1 MVPQR
6 AALRALLLFT
16 GVIGLSACSGKS
28 DPNAEKP
35 VPVSTR
41 TVAQSTAPIVLEAVG
56 RTEGSKEVEI
66 RARVSG
72 IVQKHLYSEGS
83 FVRAGAPLF
92 QIERAPFEIALAQAK
107 AAADQ
112 AEATNDQARRE
123 ADRVAG
129 LLASSAVSKR
139 IAEEAATA
147 YRSATASLAAA
158 RAAVREAEL
167 NLSYTSVVAPI
178 AGVTGRAL
186 HSDRAAVREAELNLS
201 YTSVV
206 APIAGVTGRALHSE
220 GSLVTANTESSL
232 LTTISQTHP
241 IWVRFALSEAEHE
254 NLRRAGDEKSFVE
267 LVLANGDTYGERG
280 RLNFAGSTVDQTLGT
295 VQLRAEFANPKL
307 EILPGQ
313 FATVRLDAGTQ
324 QVIAV
329 PQTAVLQG
337 SQGRFVWTI
346 GADGKAAQRPVE
358 VGDWLGQDWIIRKG
372 LSDGDTVIL
381 DNLMKLNPGVAVVAQ
396 AQSSAGQ
403 SPAAAAA
410 AN

>member
-1 MVPQR
+1 MFLQR
-6 AALRALLLFT
+6 ALFRAVLVFLGAL
-16 GVIGLSACSGKS
+16 GLAACGGKA

-35 VPVSTR
+35 VPVTTR
-41 TVAQSTAPIVLEAVG
+41 TVAVSSAPIILEAVG

-83 FVRAGAPLF
+83 FVRAGTPLF

-123 ADRVAG
+123 ADRLGG
-129 LLASSAVSKR
+129 LLASAAVSKR
-139 IAEEAATA
+139 MAEEAATA

-158 RAAVREAEL
+158 RATVHEAEL

-178 AGVTGRAL
+178 
-186 HSDRAAVREAELNLS
+186 S
-201 YTSVV
+201 
-206 APIAGVTGRALHSE
+206 GVTGRALHSE
-220 GSLVTANTESSL
+220 GSLVTANTDSSL

-254 NLRRAGDEKSFVE
+254 GLRRAGDEKSTVE
-267 LVLANGDTYGERG
+267 LVLADGETYGERG
-280 RLNFAGSTVDQTLGT
+280 RLNFAGSTVDQSLGT
-295 VQLRAEFANPKL
+295 VQLRAEFPNPKL

-313 FATVRLDAGTQ
+313 FATVRLDAGTH
-324 QVIAV
+324 QVITV
-329 PQTAVLQG
+329 PQSAVLEG
-337 SQGRFVWTI
+337 TQGRFVWTV
-346 GADGKAAQRPVE
+346 GADGKAAQRAVE

-372 LSDGDTVIL
+372 LNAGDTVIL

-396 AQSSAGQ
+396 ADQTNVQ
-403 SPAAAAA
+403 PASAAA

>member
-1 MVPQR
+1 MFLQR
-6 AALRALLLFT
+6 PLLRAVLLFS
-16 GVIGLSACSGKS
+16 GVIGLSACGGKS
-28 DPNAEKP
+28 DSNAAKP
-35 VPVSTR
+35 VPVTTR
-41 TVAQSTAPIVLEAVG
+41 TVAVSSAPIVLEAVG

-72 IVQKHLYSEGS
+72 IVQKRLYNEGS
-83 FVRAGAPLF
+83 FVKAGAPLF
-92 QIERAPFEIALAQAK
+92 QIERAPFEIALAQAR

-112 AEATNDQARRE
+112 TEATNDQARRE

-158 RAAVREAEL
+158 RAAV
-167 NLSYTSVVAPI
+167 
-178 AGVTGRAL
+178 
-186 HSDRAAVREAELNLS
+186 HEAELNLS

-220 GSLVTANTESSL
+220 GSLVTANTDSSL
-232 LTTISQTHP
+232 LTTISQTNP
-241 IWVRFALSEAEHE
+241 VWVRFALSESEHE
-254 NLRRAGDEKSFVE
+254 SLRRAGDEKSMVE
-267 LVLANGDTYGERG
+267 LVLADGTTYADRG
-280 RLNFAGSTVDQTLGT
+280 HLNFAGSTVDQSLGT
-295 VQLRAEFANPKL
+295 VQLRAEFPNPKL
-307 EILPGQ
+307 AILPGQ

-324 QVIAV
+324 QVITV

-337 SQGRFVWTI
+337 TQGRFVWTI
-346 GADGKAAQRPVE
+346 GADGKAMQRDVE
-358 VGDWLGQDWIIRKG
+358 VGDWVGQDWIIRKG
-372 LSDGDTVIL
+372 LKDGDTVIL

-396 AQSSAGQ
+396 AEQSNPP
-403 SPAAAAA
+403 PAAASA

>member
-1 MVPQR
+1 MFLQR
-6 AALRALLLFT
+6 PLLRAVLPFI
-16 GVIGLSACSGKS
+16 GVIGLTACGGKA

-35 VPVSTR
+35 IPVTTR
-41 TVAQSTAPIVLEAVG
+41 TVAVSSAPIVLEAVG

-72 IVQKHLYSEGS
+72 IVQKRLYNEGS

-92 QIERAPFEIALAQAK
+92 QIDRAPFEIALAQAK

-123 ADRVAG
+123 ADRVSG

-139 IAEEAATA
+139 VAEEAATA

-158 RAAVREAEL
+158 RASVREAEL

-178 AGVTGRAL
+178 
-186 HSDRAAVREAELNLS
+186 S
-201 YTSVV
+201 
-206 APIAGVTGRALHSE
+206 GVTGRALHSE
-220 GSLVTANTESSL
+220 GSLVTANTDSSL
-232 LTTISQTHP
+232 LTTISQTDP
-241 IWVRFALSEAEHE
+241 VWVRFALSESEHE
-254 NLRRAGDEKSFVE
+254 SLRRAGDEKSTVE
-267 LVLANGDTYGERG
+267 LVLADGTTYGDHG
-280 RLNFAGSTVDQTLGT
+280 HLNFAGSTVDQSLGT
-295 VQLRAEFANPKL
+295 VQLRAEFPNPKL
-307 EILPGQ
+307 AILPGQ

-337 SQGRFVWTI
+337 TQGRFVWTI
-346 GADGKAAQRPVE
+346 GADGKAMQRDVE
-358 VGDWLGQDWIIRKG
+358 VGDWVGQDWIIRKG
-372 LSDGDTVIL
+372 LKDGDTVIL

-396 AQSSAGQ
+396 AEQSNPP
-403 SPAAAAA
+403 PASAAA

>member
-1 MVPQR
+1 MVLQR
-6 AALRALLLFT
+6 PLVRVVVLFFGVCALT
-16 GVIGLSACSGKS
+16 GCGGKADS
-28 DPNAEKP
+28 NAEKP
-35 VPVSTR
+35 VPVTTR
-41 TVAQSTAPIVLEAVG
+41 TVAVSSAPIVLEAVG

-72 IVQKHLYSEGS
+72 IVQKRLYDEGA
-83 FVRAGAPLF
+83 FVRAGTPLF
-92 QIERAPFEIALAQAK
+92 KIDRAPFEIALAQAK
-107 AAADQ
+107 ATADQ
-112 AEATNDQARRE
+112 MEATNDQARRE
-123 ADRVAG
+123 ADRLAG

-139 IAEEAATA
+139 LAEEAATA

-178 AGVTGRAL
+178 
-186 HSDRAAVREAELNLS
+186 S
-201 YTSVV
+201 
-206 APIAGVTGRALHSE
+206 GVTGRALHSE
-220 GSLVTANTESSL
+220 GSLVTANTDSSL

-254 NLRRAGDEKSFVE
+254 SLRRAGDEKSTVE
-267 LVLANGDTYGERG
+267 LVLADGETYGERG
-280 RLNFAGSTVDQTLGT
+280 HLNFAGSTVDQSLGT
-295 VQLRAEFANPKL
+295 VQLRAEFPNPKL

-313 FATVRLDAGTQ
+313 FATVRLDAGTR

-329 PQTAVLQG
+329 PQTAVLEG
-337 SQGRFVWTI
+337 TQGRFVWTV
-346 GADGKAAQRPVE
+346 GADGKAAQRAVE

-372 LSDGDTVIL
+372 LNDGDTVIL

-396 AQSSAGQ
+396 AEQTNAQPGS
-403 SPAAAAA
+403 AAA

>member
-1 MVPQR
+1 V
-6 AALRALLLFT
+6 T
-16 GVIGLSACSGKS
+16 
-28 DPNAEKP
+28 
-35 VPVSTR
+35 TR
-41 TVAQSTAPIVLEAVG
+41 TVAVSSAPIVLEAVG

-72 IVQKHLYSEGS
+72 IVQKRLYDEGS
-83 FVRAGAPLF
+83 FVRAGTPLF

-123 ADRVAG
+123 ADRVSG

-139 IAEEAATA
+139 VAEEASTA

-178 AGVTGRAL
+178 
-186 HSDRAAVREAELNLS
+186 S
-201 YTSVV
+201 
-206 APIAGVTGRALHSE
+206 GVTGRALHSE
-220 GSLVTANTESSL
+220 GSLVTANTDSSL
-232 LTTISQTHP
+232 LTTLSQTNP
-241 IWVRFALSEAEHE
+241 IWVRFALSESEHE
-254 NLRRAGDEKSFVE
+254 SLRRAGDDKSTVE
-267 LVLANGDTYGERG
+267 LVLADGTTYGERG
-280 RLNFAGSTVDQTLGT
+280 HLNFAGSTVDLALGT
-295 VQLRAEFANPKL
+295 VQLRGEVLNRMLASLAGP
-307 EILPGQ
+307 

-324 QVIAV
+324 QVMTV

-337 SQGRFVWTI
+337 TQGRFVWTV
-346 GADGKAAQRPVE
+346 GADGRAAQRAVE

-372 LSDGDTVIL
+372 LNDGDTVIL

-396 AQSSAGQ
+396 AQPTDAQAAS
-403 SPAAAAA
+403 AAAS
-410 AN
+410 N

>member
-6 AALRALLLFT
+6 AALLRALLPFI
-16 GVIGLSACSGKS
+16 GVIGLTACGSRS
-28 DPNAEKP
+28 DSNADKP
-35 VPVSTR
+35 VPVTTR
-41 TVAQSTAPIVLEAVG
+41 TVAQTTAPIVLEAVG

-83 FVRAGAPLF
+83 FVRAGTPLF

-158 RAAVREAEL
+158 RAAVHEAEL

-178 AGVTGRAL
+178 T
-186 HSDRAAVREAELNLS
+186 
-201 YTSVV
+201 
-206 APIAGVTGRALHSE
+206 GVTGRALHSE

-254 NLRRAGDEKSFVE
+254 NLRRAGDEKSTVD
-267 LVLANGDTYGERG
+267 LVLANGDTYAERG
-280 RLNFAGSTVDQTLGT
+280 RLNFAGSTVDRSLGT
-295 VQLRAEFANPKL
+295 VQLRAEFPNPKL

-313 FATVRLDAGTQ
+313 FATVRLDAGTR

-337 SQGRFVWTI
+337 NQGRFVWTI
-346 GADGKAAQRPVE
+346 GADGKAAQRSVE

-403 SPAAAAA
+403 APAAAAA

>member
-1 MVPQR
+1 MFLQR
-6 AALRALLLFT
+6 PLVRVVLLFS
-16 GVIGLSACSGKS
+16 GVVGLTACGGKA
-28 DPNAEKP
+28 DTNAEKP
-35 VPVSTR
+35 VPVTTR
-41 TVAQSTAPIVLEAVG
+41 TVGVSSAPIVLEAVG

-72 IVQKHLYSEGS
+72 IVQKRLYDEGS

-139 IAEEAATA
+139 VAEEAATA
-147 YRSATASLAAA
+147 FRSATASLAAA
-158 RAAVREAEL
+158 RAAVHEAEL

-178 AGVTGRAL
+178 AGVTGRA
-186 HSDRAAVREAELNLS
+186 V
-201 YTSVV
+201 
-206 APIAGVTGRALHSE
+206 HSE
-220 GSLVTANTESSL
+220 GSLVTANTDSSL
-232 LTTISQTHP
+232 LTTISQTNP
-241 IWVRFALSEAEHE
+241 VWVRFALSESEHE
-254 NLRRAGDEKSFVE
+254 SLRRAGDEKSTVE
-267 LVLANGDTYGERG
+267 LVLADGTTYGERG
-280 RLNFAGSTVDQTLGT
+280 HLNFAGSTVDQSLGT
-295 VQLRAEFANPKL
+295 VQLRAEFPNPKL
-307 EILPGQ
+307 AILPGQ

-324 QVIAV
+324 QVIAI

-337 SQGRFVWTI
+337 TQGRFVWTI
-346 GADGKAAQRPVE
+346 GADGKAMQRDVE
-358 VGDWLGQDWIIRKG
+358 VGDWVGQDWIIRKG
-372 LSDGDTVIL
+372 LKDGDTVIL

-396 AQSSAGQ
+396 AEQSNPP
-403 SPAAAAA
+403 PAAASA

>member
-1 MVPQR
+1 MFLQR
-6 AALRALLLFT
+6 PRLGAVLLFS
-16 GVIGLSACSGKS
+16 GVLGLTACGGKA
-28 DPNAEKP
+28 DQNAEKP
-35 VPVSTR
+35 VPVTTR
-41 TVAQSTAPIVLEAVG
+41 TVAVGSAPIVLEAVG

-72 IVQKHLYSEGS
+72 IVQKRLYDEGS

-92 QIERAPFEIALAQAK
+92 QIERAPFEIALAQAR

-123 ADRVAG
+123 TDRLSG

-139 IAEEAATA
+139 VAEEASTA

-178 AGVTGRAL
+178 SGVTGRA
-186 HSDRAAVREAELNLS
+186 V
-201 YTSVV
+201 
-206 APIAGVTGRALHSE
+206 HSE
-220 GSLVTANTESSL
+220 GSLVTANTDSSL
-232 LTTISQTHP
+232 LTTISQTNP
-241 IWVRFALSEAEHE
+241 IWVRFALSESQHE
-254 NLRRAGDEKSFVE
+254 SLRRAGDEKSIVE
-267 LVLANGDTYGERG
+267 LVLADGTTYGDRG
-280 RLNFAGSTVDQTLGT
+280 HLNFAGSTVDQSLGT
-295 VQLRAEFANPKL
+295 VQLRAEFTNPKL
-307 EILPGQ
+307 TILPGQ

-337 SQGRFVWTI
+337 TQGRFVWTI
-346 GADGKAAQRPVE
+346 GADGKAMQRDVE
-358 VGDWLGQDWIIRKG
+358 VGDWVGQDWIIRKG
-372 LSDGDTVIL
+372 LKDGDTVIL

-396 AQSSAGQ
+396 AEQQTSAQ
-403 SPAAAAA
+403 PASAAA

>member
-1 MVPQR
+1 MFLQR
-6 AALRALLLFT
+6 PLLRAVLLFS
-16 GVIGLSACSGKS
+16 GVIGLSACGGKS
-28 DPNAEKP
+28 DSNAAKP
-35 VPVSTR
+35 VPVTTR
-41 TVAQSTAPIVLEAVG
+41 TVAVSSAPIVLEAVG

-72 IVQKHLYSEGS
+72 IVQKRLYNEGS
-83 FVRAGAPLF
+83 FVKAGAPLF
-92 QIERAPFEIALAQAK
+92 QIERAPFEIALAQAR

-112 AEATNDQARRE
+112 TEATNDQARRE

-158 RAAVREAEL
+158 RAAV
-167 NLSYTSVVAPI
+167 
-178 AGVTGRAL
+178 
-186 HSDRAAVREAELNLS
+186 HEAELNLS

-220 GSLVTANTESSL
+220 GSLVTANTDSSL
-232 LTTISQTHP
+232 LTTISQTNP
-241 IWVRFALSEAEHE
+241 VWVRFALSESEHE
-254 NLRRAGDEKSFVE
+254 SLRRAGDQKSMVE
-267 LVLANGDTYGERG
+267 LVLADGTTYADHGH
-280 RLNFAGSTVDQTLGT
+280 LNFAGSTVDQSLGT
-295 VQLRAEFANPKL
+295 VQLRAEFPNPKL
-307 EILPGQ
+307 AILPGQ

-337 SQGRFVWTI
+337 TQGRFVWTI
-346 GADGKAAQRPVE
+346 GADGKAMQRDVE
-358 VGDWLGQDWIIRKG
+358 VGDWVGQDWIIRKG
-372 LSDGDTVIL
+372 LKDGDTVIL

-396 AQSSAGQ
+396 AEQSNPP
-403 SPAAAAA
+403 PAAASA

>member
-16 GVIGLSACSGKS
+16 GVIGLAACSGKS

-35 VPVSTR
+35 VPVTTR

-158 RAAVREAEL
+158 
-167 NLSYTSVVAPI
+167 
-178 AGVTGRAL
+178 
-186 HSDRAAVREAELNLS
+186 RAAVREAELNLS

-403 SPAAAAA
+403 APAAAAA